1 MRGYL
6 DFDVE
11 MENVGVFWS
20 GTEALLLEYRLEL
33 ERMEGPLPTL
43 VFSRAIEDIKIL
55 TQASFQPRTAATEGE
70 AENVEERL
78 GEVCRFATLHHV
90 MS

>member
-1 MRGYL
+1 ML
-6 DFDVE
+6 ASS
-11 MENVGVFWS
+11 GV
-20 GTEALLLEYRLEL
+20 ALKHYSWNTGWNSKEWKALTS
-33 ERMEGPLPTL
+33 P

-55 TQASFQPRTAATEGE
+55 TQASFQPRTAETEGE